1 MSDIEL
7 DNENKTEPVCPSCG
21 LRVYNEI
28 CPNCNTP
35 IIAKEN
41 KEDEEDE
48 DYDWRE
54 RR

>member
-1 MSDIEL
+1 MDDLEL
-7 DNENKTEPVCPSCG
+7 ENEKEEPTCPSCG

-28 CPNCNTP
+28 CPNCN
-35 IIAKEN
+35 ISVVNKKDKE
-41 KEDEEDE
+41 EDDDE